1 MCFGQLVVAEMLPS
15 MTSGFDNLIASTPAI
30 ATDMIEAV
38 LDEAREGH
46 VLKSVFL
53 ERFLACIQEVS
64 ASFVFRA
71 DG

>member
-1 MCFGQLVVAEMLPS
+1 MLPS
-15 MTSGFDNLIASTPAI
+15 MTSGFDNLIESTPAI

-53 ERFLACIQEVS
+53 ERFLACVKQVS
-64 ASFVFRA
+64 TASCVFRSN
-71 DG
+71 G